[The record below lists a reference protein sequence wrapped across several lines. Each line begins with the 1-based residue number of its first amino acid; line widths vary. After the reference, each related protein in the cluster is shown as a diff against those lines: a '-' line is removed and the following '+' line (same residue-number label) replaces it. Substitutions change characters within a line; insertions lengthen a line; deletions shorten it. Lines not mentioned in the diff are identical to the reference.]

1 MKSKLFFL
9 LAFVALF
16 FSCDTKYTIE
26 NLTLRFYIFRYAEE
40 PLKEGVDNKDLIIT
54 YNENGL
60 AAIPNYPKLY
70 RDEPYF
76 FLDSER
82 NHTFNICE
90 LATEEKVLALH
101 DGWYTYFPYNRIHLT
116 IEPYNVVVRDGKW
129 EDICNVNYKQLPILG
144 DAYLLYSEVHFID
157 IRTLER
163 ITLKSRKKMTID
175 DIVNAINKKIDNGTL
190 NRYTDI
196 TI

>member
-1 MKSKLFFL
+1 MKTKLFFL
-9 LAFVALF
+9 LALAAIFS
-16 FSCDTKYTIE
+16 SCDTKYTRE
-26 NLTLRFYIFRYAEE
+26 NHTLRFRIFRYAEN

-54 YNENGL
+54 YDDST
-60 AAIPNYPKLY
+60 ITNYPKCY

-76 FLDSER
+76 FLKTEYDHS
-82 NHTFNICE
+82 FNICE

-101 DGWYTYFPYNRIHLT
+101 DGWYTYFPYTGLNMMFRKGVI
-116 IEPYNVVVRDGKW
+116 RDGKW
-129 EDICNVNYKQLPILG
+129 EDICTVNYKKLPVLG
-144 DAYLLYSEVHFID
+144 DENLLYSERHFID

-175 DIVNAINKKIDNGTL
+175 DITKAINKKIDNGTL

-196 TI
+196 TF